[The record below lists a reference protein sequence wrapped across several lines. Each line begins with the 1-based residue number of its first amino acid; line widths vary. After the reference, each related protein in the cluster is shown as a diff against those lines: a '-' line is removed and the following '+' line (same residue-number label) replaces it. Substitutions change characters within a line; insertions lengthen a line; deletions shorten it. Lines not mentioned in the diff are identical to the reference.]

1 MDPISIRYRMTEP
14 EFMRACG
21 AHWSAHRQGTM
32 SNVITG
38 LVGVAFGLAMLF
50 FIFWLALILV
60 VVGGALILITGI
72 RSLLWRK
79 AFRDAKKYNADISVV
94 VNDDSVHIESAEGKS
109 DLNWKFFT
117 WYLDTPEHVL
127 LYMTKRSFSVIP
139 KSAFQNEQCA
149 QGIVNLVKTK
159 LEQIR

>member
-1 MDPISIRYRMTEP
+1 MDES

-38 LVGVAFGLAMLF
+38 LVCVALGLAML
-50 FIFWLALILV
+50 ITFWLALFLAAA
-60 VVGGALILITGI
+60 GGALILITGV

-79 AFRDAKKYNADISVV
+79 AFRDAKKYTGHISVIIKE
-94 VNDDSVHIESAEGKS
+94 DSIHVESTEGKS
-109 DLNWKFFT
+109 DLNWGFFT
-117 WYLDTPEHVL
+117 WYLDTPNHIL

-139 KSAFQNEQCA
+139 KSAFQDEQRI
-149 QGIVNLVKTK
+149 QGFVVLVKSK
-159 LEQIR
+159 LEKIR